1 MSAPGG
7 SGPRVALATAG
18 EVPDLDDEGRLLLGA
33 LRERGVDAHPAVW
46 DDEGQDWAAY
56 DLVLVRSTWDYA
68 ERVGDFLDWAAR
80 VASVTRL
87 HNSLAHLRWTTDKHY
102 LDELAAA
109 GVPVVP
115 SLFLEPDDGPDH
127 RWLTVEHVVKPAVSA
142 GSRSTIRVGDDD
154 AERSLA
160 HVRSLQ
166 AQGRSVL
173 LQPYLPEVDTAGET
187 AVVLLG
193 DAVSHAIRKGPLL
206 QRGAGPVEG
215 LFAEEEISAREPS
228 AEELRVAARAMEV
241 VAGLG
246 PTAYARVDLL
256 PTSDGPLVLEVE
268 LAEPSLFL
276 DTAPG
281 SAVRLADVVVA
292 GLA

>member
-1 MSAPGG
+1 MSRPGG

-18 EVPDLDDEGRLLLGA
+18 EVPDLDDEGRLLLEA
-33 LRERGVDAHPAVW
+33 LRERGVDAQPAVW
-46 DDEGQDWAAY
+46 DDAAQDWAAY
-56 DLVLVRSTWDYA
+56 DLVVVRSTWDYA
-68 ERVGDFLDWAAR
+68 ERVGEFLDWAAH
-80 VASVTRL
+80 VADVTRL
-87 HNSLAHLRWTTDKHY
+87 QNSLAHLRWTTDKHY

-115 SLFLEPDDGPDH
+115 SVFLEPGDPADH
-127 RWLTVEHVVKPAVSA
+127 PHLTVEHVVKPAVSA
-142 GSRSTIRVGDDD
+142 GSRSTIRVGEGDPD
-154 AERSLA
+154 RSLA

-166 AQGRSVL
+166 AEGRSVL
-173 LQPYLPEVDTAGET
+173 VQPYLPEVDTAGET

-206 QRGAGPVEG
+206 QLGAGPVDG
-215 LFAEEEISAREPS
+215 LFAEEDISAREPS
-228 AEELRVAARAMEV
+228 AEELQVAARAMGV

-246 PTAYARVDLL
+246 PTTYARVDLL
-256 PTSDGPLVLEVE
+256 PTPDGPLVLEVE

-281 SAVRLADVVVA
+281 SPARLAEVVVA
-292 GLA
+292 RLA